1 MGSIKEYFSEA
12 AKGLKSLVDGMVVT
26 GKELVTP
33 KITEQYPENRATLQ
47 IADRFRAELTLIYDQ
62 EGRHKCIGCGICQMN
77 CPNGTIQLTTKMV
90 DLPDGKKK
98 RKLDKYMYDLG
109 SCTFC
114 MLCVTTCPQNA
125 LEFSNDFE
133 QATFTRGSLLK
144 QLNYKPEPK
153 DEPATPPKP
162 AIDPEKLAKIKAEAL
177 AKAAKI
183 KAEREAAAKA
193 AQAEENKPVAETKK
207 PEPQETVKQE
217 EKPDKPQETEKT
229 ADNLQQEKPEEK
241 EKAGE

>member
-114 MLCVTTCPQNA
+114 MLCVTTCPQDA

-133 QATFTRGSLLK
+133 QATFTRDSLLK
-144 QLNYKPEPK
+144 QLNYRPEPK
-153 DEPATPPKP
+153 DEPAAPPKP
-162 AIDPEKLAKIKAEAL
+162 AMDPEKLAKIKAEAL

-183 KAEREAAAKA
+183 KAEREAAAA
-193 AQAEENKPVAETKK
+193 AAKPAEEK
-207 PEPQETVKQE
+207 PQETPKPEAVKQE
-217 EKPDKPQETEKT
+217 EPPKT
-229 ADNLQQEKPEEK
+229 VDTPKLAEEK
-241 EKAGE
+241 KENTQQDT

>member
-1 MGSIKEYFSEA
+1 MSSIKEYFSEA
-12 AKGLKSLVDGMVVT
+12 AKGLKSLVDGMMVT

-47 IADRFRAELTLIYDQ
+47 IADRFRAELTLIYDKD
-62 EGRHKCIGCGICQMN
+62 GHHKCIGCRICEMN

-114 MLCVTTCPQNA
+114 MLCVTTCPQDA

-133 QATFTRGSLLK
+133 QATFTRDSLLK
-144 QLNYKPEPK
+144 QLNYRPEPA
-153 DEPATPPKP
+153 EEAPAPPKP

-177 AKAAKI
+177 EKAAKI

-193 AQAEENKPVAETKK
+193 AEGATPEATKAEPEAPKPAPESPKPEAETPK
-207 PEPQETVKQE
+207 PAPEAP
-217 EKPDKPQETEKT
+217 KT
-229 ADNLQQEKPEEK
+229 APE
-241 EKAGE
+241 A

>member
-193 AQAEENKPVAETKK
+193 AQAEENKPEAETKK